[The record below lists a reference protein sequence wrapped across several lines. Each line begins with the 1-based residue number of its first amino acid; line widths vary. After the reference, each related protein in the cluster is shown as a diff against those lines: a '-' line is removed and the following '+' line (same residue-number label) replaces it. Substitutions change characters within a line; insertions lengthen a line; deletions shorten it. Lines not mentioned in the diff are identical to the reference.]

1 MINMGF
7 LAENLIPLLVLSFL
21 LEIYLHG
28 ENDRSMHHFITVA
41 LGIPGLQ

>member
-1 MINMGF
+1 MINIGF
-7 LAENLIPLLVLSFL
+7 LAEYLCKFGVFL
-21 LEIYLHG
+21 LEKYLHG